1 MLSNDTTVA
10 QRIQDGFENLTRAER
25 QLANIILENYP
36 VSGLGSITTLA
47 LNADVSTP
55 TVARMARKL
64 GFGGFPEMQGQLR
77 SELEATISD
86 PITKHDKWAASAPDT
101 HILNRF
107 ADSVIDNLRNTLK
120 HQSADEF
127 DQIVEMLSDT
137 EHTVAVVGGRLSH
150 SLASYF
156 FTHMQ
161 MMRDGVTL
169 IERNSSSWPHYLL
182 SLKEGDILVAFDM
195 RRYEQDMLRFAEMA
209 KARGVR
215 LILFTDQWGS
225 PAGKFASHLVHSRI
239 EVPST
244 WDSSVVTMFILEA
257 VISAVQDKSWK
268 KSKARMEELE
278 DLFERSKLFRKFV

>member
-1 MLSNDTTVA
+1 MSTDDFTVA
-10 QRIQDGFENLTRAER
+10 QRIRDGFDDLTRAER

-36 VSGLGSITTLA
+36 VSGMGSITALA
-47 LNADVSTP
+47 EGAEVSTP

-64 GFGGFPEMQGQLR
+64 GFGGFPDMQAQLR

-86 PITKHDKWAASAPDT
+86 PLTKHDRWATDAPDT

-107 ADSVIDNLRNTLK
+107 ADNVIDNLRNTLK
-120 HQSADEF
+120 HLNATEF
-127 DQIVEMLSDT
+127 DKIVALLSNT

-150 SLASYF
+150 TLASYF

-182 SLKEGDILVAFDM
+182 SLKEGDVLVMFDM
-195 RRYEQDMLRFAEMA
+195 RRYEQDLLRFAEMA
-209 KARGVR
+209 RARGVK
-215 LILFTDQWGS
+215 IVLFTDQWGS
-225 PAGKFASHLVHSRI
+225 PAGKAATHQIHSRI

-257 VISAVQDKSWK
+257 IISAVQSQSWES
-268 KSKARMEELE
+268 SKDRMEELE
-278 DLFERSKLFRKFV
+278 SLFEKTRLFRKFV

>member
-1 MLSNDTTVA
+1 MSTDDLTVA
-10 QRIQDGFENLTRAER
+10 QRIHDGFDALTRAER
-25 QLANIILENYP
+25 QLVNIILENYP
-36 VSGLGSITTLA
+36 VSGLGSITALA
-47 LNADVSTP
+47 ENAEVSTP

-64 GFGGFPEMQGQLR
+64 GFGGFPDMQKQLR
-77 SELEATISD
+77 HELEATISD
-86 PITKHDKWAASAPDT
+86 PLTKHDKWAADAPDT

-107 ADSVIDNLRNTLK
+107 ADNVIDNLRNTLK
-120 HQSADEF
+120 HLNAAEF
-127 DQIVEMLSDT
+127 DEIVELLSDT

-150 SLASYF
+150 TLASYF

-182 SLKEGDILVAFDM
+182 SLKEGDVLVMFDM
-195 RRYEQDMLRFAEMA
+195 RRYEQDLLRFAEMA

-215 LILFTDQWGS
+215 IILFTDQWGS
-225 PAGKFASHLVHSRI
+225 PAGKAATHQIHSRI

-257 VISAVQDKSWK
+257 IISAVQSQSWES
-268 KSKARMEELE
+268 SKDRMEELE
-278 DLFERSKLFRKFV
+278 ALFEKTRLFRKFV

>member
-1 MLSNDTTVA
+1 MSTDDLTVA
-10 QRIQDGFENLTRAER
+10 QRIHDGFDALTRAER

-36 VSGLGSITTLA
+36 VSGLGSITALA
-47 LNADVSTP
+47 ENAEVSTP

-64 GFGGFPEMQGQLR
+64 GFGGFPDMQAQLR
-77 SELEATISD
+77 HELEATISD
-86 PITKHDKWAASAPDT
+86 PLTKHDKWAADAPDT

-107 ADSVIDNLRNTLK
+107 ADNVIDNLRNTLK
-120 HQSADEF
+120 HLNAAEF
-127 DQIVEMLSDT
+127 DKIVALLSDT

-150 SLASYF
+150 TLASYF

-182 SLKEGDILVAFDM
+182 SLKEGDVLVMFDM
-195 RRYEQDMLRFAEMA
+195 RRYEQDLLRFAEMA
-209 KARGVR
+209 KARGVQI
-215 LILFTDQWGS
+215 ILFTDQWGS
-225 PAGKFASHLVHSRI
+225 PAGKAATHQIHSRI

-257 VISAVQDKSWK
+257 IISAVQSQSWES
-268 KSKARMEELE
+268 SKDRMEELE
-278 DLFERSKLFRKFV
+278 TLFEKTRLFRKFV

>member
-1 MLSNDTTVA
+1 MSTDDLTVA
-10 QRIQDGFENLTRAER
+10 QRIHDGFDALTRAER

-36 VSGLGSITTLA
+36 VSGLGSITALA
-47 LNADVSTP
+47 ENAEVSTP

-64 GFGGFPEMQGQLR
+64 GFSGFPDMQAQLR
-77 SELEATISD
+77 HELEATISD
-86 PITKHDKWAASAPDT
+86 PLTKHAKWAEDAPDT

-107 ADSVIDNLRNTLK
+107 ADNVIDNLRNTLK
-120 HQSADEF
+120 HLNAAEF
-127 DQIVEMLSDT
+127 DAIVALLSDPA
-137 EHTVAVVGGRLSH
+137 HTVAVVGGRLSH
-150 SLASYF
+150 TLASYF

-182 SLKEGDILVAFDM
+182 SLKEGDVLVMFDM
-195 RRYEQDMLRFAEMA
+195 RRYEQDLLRFAEMA

-215 LILFTDQWGS
+215 IILFTDQWGS
-225 PAGKFASHLVHSRI
+225 PAGKAATHQIHSRI

-257 VISAVQDKSWK
+257 IISAVQSQSWGT
-268 KSKARMEELE
+268 SKDRMEELE
-278 DLFERSKLFRKFV
+278 SLFEKTRLFRKFV

>member
-1 MLSNDTTVA
+1 MSTDDFTVA
-10 QRIQDGFENLTRAER
+10 QRIHDGFDGLTRAER

-36 VSGLGSITTLA
+36 VSGLGSITALA
-47 LNADVSTP
+47 ENAEVSTP

-64 GFGGFPEMQGQLR
+64 GFGGFPDMQAQLR

-86 PITKHDKWAASAPDT
+86 PLTKHDKWATDAPDT

-107 ADSVIDNLRNTLK
+107 ADNVIDNLRNTLK
-120 HQSADEF
+120 HLNATEF
-127 DQIVEMLSDT
+127 DKIVALLSDT

-150 SLASYF
+150 TLASYF

-182 SLKEGDILVAFDM
+182 SLKEGDVLVMFDM
-195 RRYEQDMLRFAEMA
+195 RRYEQDLLRFAEMA
-209 KARGVR
+209 QARGVKI
-215 LILFTDQWGS
+215 ILFTDQWGS
-225 PAGKFASHLVHSRI
+225 PAGRAATHKIHSRI

-257 VISAVQDKSWK
+257 IISAVQSLSWES
-268 KSKARMEELE
+268 SKDRMEELE
-278 DLFERSKLFRKFV
+278 ELFEKTRLFRKFV

>member
-1 MLSNDTTVA
+1 MSTDDFTVA
-10 QRIQDGFENLTRAER
+10 QRIHDGFDALTRAER

-36 VSGLGSITTLA
+36 VSGLGSITALA
-47 LNADVSTP
+47 EHAEVSTP

-77 SELEATISD
+77 HELEATISD
-86 PITKHDKWAASAPDT
+86 PLTKHDKWAEDAPDT

-107 ADSVIDNLRNTLK
+107 ADNVIDNLRNTLK
-120 HQSADEF
+120 HLNAAEF
-127 DQIVEMLSDT
+127 DKIVALLSDT

-150 SLASYF
+150 TLASYF

-182 SLKEGDILVAFDM
+182 SLKEGDVLVMFDM
-195 RRYEQDMLRFAEMA
+195 RRYEQDLLRFAEMA
-209 KARGVR
+209 QARGVR
-215 LILFTDQWGS
+215 IILFTDQWGS
-225 PAGKFASHLVHSRI
+225 PAGKVATHQIHSRI

-244 WDSSVVTMFILEA
+244 WDSSVVTMFILESI
-257 VISAVQDKSWK
+257 ISAVQSQSWET
-268 KSKARMEELE
+268 SKDRMEELE
-278 DLFERSKLFRKFV
+278 SLFERTRLFRKFV

>member
-1 MLSNDTTVA
+1 MSTDGFTVA
-10 QRIQDGFENLTRAER
+10 QRIHDGFDGLTRAER

-36 VSGLGSITTLA
+36 VSGMGSITALA
-47 LNADVSTP
+47 ENAEVSTP

-64 GFGGFPEMQGQLR
+64 GFGGFPEMQAQLR

-86 PITKHDKWAASAPDT
+86 PLTKHDKWATDAPDT

-107 ADSVIDNLRNTLK
+107 ADNVIDNLRNTLK
-120 HQSADEF
+120 HLNAAKF
-127 DQIVEMLSDT
+127 DQIVALLSDT

-150 SLASYF
+150 ALASYF

-182 SLKEGDILVAFDM
+182 SLKEGDVLVMFDM
-195 RRYEQDMLRFAEMA
+195 RRYEQDLLRFAEMA
-209 KARGVR
+209 QARGVKI
-215 LILFTDQWGS
+215 ILFTDQWGS
-225 PAGKFASHLVHSRI
+225 PAGKAATHQIHSRI

-257 VISAVQDKSWK
+257 IISAVQSQSWER
-268 KSKARMEELE
+268 SKDRMEELE
-278 DLFERSKLFRKFV
+278 ALFEKTRLFRKFV

>member
-1 MLSNDTTVA
+1 MSTDDYTVA
-10 QRIQDGFENLTRAER
+10 QRIHDGFDGLTRAER

-36 VSGLGSITTLA
+36 VSGLGSITALA
-47 LNADVSTP
+47 ENAEVSTP

-64 GFGGFPEMQGQLR
+64 NFGGFPDMQAQLR

-86 PITKHDKWAASAPDT
+86 PLTKHDKWAADAPDT

-107 ADSVIDNLRNTLK
+107 ADNVIDNLRNTLK
-120 HQSADEF
+120 HLNATEF
-127 DQIVEMLSDT
+127 DKIVALLSDT

-150 SLASYF
+150 TLASYF

-182 SLKEGDILVAFDM
+182 SLKEGDVLVMFDM
-195 RRYEQDMLRFAEMA
+195 RRYEQDLLRFAEMA
-209 KARGVR
+209 KARGVTI
-215 LILFTDQWGS
+215 ILFTDQWGS
-225 PAGKFASHLVHSRI
+225 PAGKAATHQIHSRI

-257 VISAVQDKSWK
+257 IISAVQSQSWES
-268 KSKARMEELE
+268 SKDRMEELE
-278 DLFERSKLFRKFV
+278 ALFEKTRLFRKFV

>member
-1 MLSNDTTVA
+1 MSTDDYTVA
-10 QRIQDGFENLTRAER
+10 QRIHDGFDGLTRAER

-36 VSGLGSITTLA
+36 VSGLGSITALA
-47 LNADVSTP
+47 ENAEVSTP

-64 GFGGFPEMQGQLR
+64 NFGGFPDMQAQLR

-86 PITKHDKWAASAPDT
+86 PLTKHDKWAADAPDT

-107 ADSVIDNLRNTLK
+107 ADNVIDNLRNTLK
-120 HQSADEF
+120 HLNAAEF
-127 DQIVEMLSDT
+127 DKIVELLSNT

-150 SLASYF
+150 TLASYF

-182 SLKEGDILVAFDM
+182 SLKEGDVLVMFDM
-195 RRYEQDMLRFAEMA
+195 RRYEQDLLRFAEMA

-215 LILFTDQWGS
+215 IILFTDQWGS
-225 PAGKFASHLVHSRI
+225 PAGKAATHQIHSRI

-257 VISAVQDKSWK
+257 IISAVQSQSWET
-268 KSKARMEELE
+268 SKDRMEELE
-278 DLFERSKLFRKFV
+278 SLFEKTRLFRKFV

>member
-1 MLSNDTTVA
+1 MPASDFTVA
-10 QRIQDGFENLTRAER
+10 QRIHDGFDALTRAER

-36 VSGLGSITTLA
+36 VSGLGSITALA
-47 LNADVSTP
+47 ENADVSTP

-64 GFGGFPEMQGQLR
+64 GFGGFPEMQAQLR
-77 SELEATISD
+77 AELEATISD
-86 PITKHDKWAASAPDT
+86 PLTKHDKWAADAPDT

-107 ADSVIDNLRNTLK
+107 ADNVIDNLRNTLK
-120 HQSADEF
+120 HLNAAEF
-127 DQIVEMLSDT
+127 DRIVEMLSST

-156 FTHMQ
+156 FTHLQ

-182 SLKEGDILVAFDM
+182 SLKEGDVLVVFDM
-195 RRYEQDMLRFAEMA
+195 RRYEQDLLRFAEMA
-209 KARGVR
+209 RARGVR
-215 LILFTDQWGS
+215 IILFTDQWGS
-225 PAGKFASHLVHSRI
+225 PAGKFAELQIHSRI

-257 VISAVQDKSWK
+257 IISAVQNQSWER
-268 KSKARMEELE
+268 SKDRMEELE
-278 DLFERSKLFRKFV
+278 DLFGKTRLFRKFV

>member
-1 MLSNDTTVA
+1 MSTDDLTVA
-10 QRIQDGFENLTRAER
+10 QRIQDGFDALTRAER

-36 VSGLGSITTLA
+36 VSGLGSITALA
-47 LNADVSTP
+47 ENADVSTP

-64 GFGGFPEMQGQLR
+64 GFGGFPEMQAQLR

-86 PITKHDKWAASAPDT
+86 PLTKHDKWAADAPDT

-107 ADSVIDNLRNTLK
+107 ADNVIDNLRNTLK
-120 HQSADEF
+120 HLNAAEF
-127 DQIVEMLSDT
+127 DKIVALLSNT

-150 SLASYF
+150 TLASYF

-182 SLKEGDILVAFDM
+182 SLKKGDVLVMFDM
-195 RRYEQDMLRFAEMA
+195 RRYEQDLLRFAEMA
-209 KARGVR
+209 QARGVKI
-215 LILFTDQWGS
+215 ILFTDQWGS
-225 PAGKFASHLVHSRI
+225 PAGKAATHKIHSRI

-257 VISAVQDKSWK
+257 IISAVQSQSWES
-268 KSKARMEELE
+268 SKDRMEELE
-278 DLFERSKLFRKFV
+278 TLFEKTRLFRKFV

>member
-1 MLSNDTTVA
+1 MLSTDATVA
-10 QRIQDGFENLTRAER
+10 QRIQDGFEALTRAER

-47 LNADVSTP
+47 LNGDVSTP

-64 GFGGFPEMQGQLR
+64 GFGGFPEMQAQLR
-77 SELEATISD
+77 AELEATISD
-86 PITKHDKWAASAPDT
+86 PITKHNKWAAAAPDT

-107 ADSVIDNLRNTLK
+107 ADNVIDNLRNTLK
-120 HQSADEF
+120 HLSAEEF
-127 DQIVEMLSDT
+127 DRIVDLLSDT
-137 EHTVAVVGGRLSH
+137 NHTVAVVGGRLSH

-209 KARGVR
+209 KKRGVR
-215 LILFTDQWGS
+215 IILFTDQWGS
-225 PAGKFASHLVHSRI
+225 PAGKFASHQVHSRI

-257 VISAVQDKSWK
+257 IISAVQNQSWET
-268 KSKARMEELE
+268 SKARMEDLE
-278 DLFERSKLFRKFV
+278 NLFGKTRLFRKFI

>member
-1 MLSNDTTVA
+1 MSTDDFTVA
-10 QRIQDGFENLTRAER
+10 QRIHDGFDALTRAER

-36 VSGLGSITTLA
+36 VSGLGSITALA
-47 LNADVSTP
+47 ENAEVSTP

-64 GFGGFPEMQGQLR
+64 GFGGFPDMQAQLR
-77 SELEATISD
+77 HELEATISD
-86 PITKHDKWAASAPDT
+86 PLTKHEKWAADAPDT

-107 ADSVIDNLRNTLK
+107 ADNVIDNLRNTLK
-120 HQSADEF
+120 HLNAAEF
-127 DQIVEMLSDT
+127 DNIVERLSDT

-150 SLASYF
+150 TLASYF

-182 SLKEGDILVAFDM
+182 SLKEGDVLVMFDM
-195 RRYEQDMLRFAEMA
+195 RRYEQDLLRFAEMA
-209 KARGVR
+209 KARGVKI
-215 LILFTDQWGS
+215 ILFTDQWGS
-225 PAGKFASHLVHSRI
+225 PAGKAATHQIHSRI

-257 VISAVQDKSWK
+257 IISAVQSLSWES
-268 KSKARMEELE
+268 SKDRMEELE
-278 DLFERSKLFRKFV
+278 ALFEKTRLFRKFV

>member
-1 MLSNDTTVA
+1 MSTDDSTVA
-10 QRIQDGFENLTRAER
+10 QRIHDGFDGLTRAER

-36 VSGLGSITTLA
+36 VSGLGSITALA
-47 LNADVSTP
+47 ENAEVSTP

-64 GFGGFPEMQGQLR
+64 GFGGFPEMQAQLR

-86 PITKHDKWAASAPDT
+86 PLTKHDKWATDAPDT

-107 ADSVIDNLRNTLK
+107 ADNVIDNLRNTLK
-120 HQSADEF
+120 HLKAAEF
-127 DQIVEMLSDT
+127 DKIVELLSDT

-150 SLASYF
+150 TLASYF

-182 SLKEGDILVAFDM
+182 SLKEGDVLVMFDM
-195 RRYEQDMLRFAEMA
+195 RRYEQDLLRFAEMA
-209 KARGVR
+209 KARGVKI
-215 LILFTDQWGS
+215 ILFTDQWGS
-225 PAGKFASHLVHSRI
+225 PAGKAATHQIHSRI

-244 WDSSVVTMFILEA
+244 WDSSVVTMFILESI
-257 VISAVQDKSWK
+257 ISAVQSLSWET
-268 KSKARMEELE
+268 SKDRMEELE
-278 DLFERSKLFRKFV
+278 SLFERTRLFRKFV

>member
-1 MLSNDTTVA
+1 MNTDDFTVA
-10 QRIQDGFENLTRAER
+10 QRIHDGFDGLTRAER

-36 VSGLGSITTLA
+36 VSGLGSITALA
-47 LNADVSTP
+47 ENAEVSTP

-64 GFGGFPEMQGQLR
+64 GFGGFPDMQKQLR
-77 SELEATISD
+77 HELEATISD
-86 PITKHDKWAASAPDT
+86 PLTKHDKWAADAPDT

-107 ADSVIDNLRNTLK
+107 ADNVIDNLRNTLK
-120 HQSADEF
+120 HLNAAEF
-127 DQIVEMLSDT
+127 DKIVALLSDT

-150 SLASYF
+150 TLASYF

-182 SLKEGDILVAFDM
+182 SLKEGDVLVMFDM
-195 RRYEQDMLRFAEMA
+195 RRYEQDLLRFAEMA

-215 LILFTDQWGS
+215 IILFTDQWGS
-225 PAGKFASHLVHSRI
+225 PAGKAATHQIHSRI

-257 VISAVQDKSWK
+257 IISAVQSQSWES
-268 KSKARMEELE
+268 SKDRMEELE
-278 DLFERSKLFRKFV
+278 ALFEKTRLFRKFI

>member
-1 MLSNDTTVA
+1 MSTDDLTVA
-10 QRIQDGFENLTRAER
+10 QRIHDGFDALTRAER

-36 VSGLGSITTLA
+36 VSGLGSITALA
-47 LNADVSTP
+47 ENAEVSTP

-64 GFGGFPEMQGQLR
+64 GFGGFPSMQAQLR

-86 PITKHDKWAASAPDT
+86 PLTKHDKWAADAPDT

-107 ADSVIDNLRNTLK
+107 ADNVIDNLRNTLK
-120 HQSADEF
+120 HLNAAEF
-127 DQIVEMLSDT
+127 DKIVALLSDT

-150 SLASYF
+150 TLASYF

-182 SLKEGDILVAFDM
+182 SLKEGDVLVMFDM
-195 RRYEQDMLRFAEMA
+195 RRYEQDLLRFAEMA
-209 KARGVR
+209 QARGVKI
-215 LILFTDQWGS
+215 ILFTDQWGS
-225 PAGKFASHLVHSRI
+225 PAGKAATHQIHSRI

-257 VISAVQDKSWK
+257 IISAVQSLSWES
-268 KSKARMEELE
+268 SKDRMGELE
-278 DLFERSKLFRKFV
+278 ALFEKTRLFRKFV

>member
-1 MLSNDTTVA
+1 MSTDDYTVA
-10 QRIQDGFENLTRAER
+10 QRIHDGFDRLTRAER

-36 VSGLGSITTLA
+36 VSGLGSITALA
-47 LNADVSTP
+47 ESAEVSTP

-64 GFGGFPEMQGQLR
+64 NFGGFPEMQGQLR

-86 PITKHDKWAASAPDT
+86 PLTKHDKWAADAPDA

-107 ADSVIDNLRNTLK
+107 ADNVIDNLRNTLK
-120 HQSADEF
+120 HLNAAEF
-127 DQIVEMLSDT
+127 DKIVALLSDP

-150 SLASYF
+150 TLASYF

-182 SLKEGDILVAFDM
+182 SLKEGDVLVMFDM
-195 RRYEQDMLRFAEMA
+195 RRYEQDLLRFAEMA
-209 KARGVR
+209 KARGVKI
-215 LILFTDQWGS
+215 ILFTDQWGS
-225 PAGKFASHLVHSRI
+225 PAGKAATHQIHSRI

-257 VISAVQDKSWK
+257 IISAVQSQSWET
-268 KSKARMEELE
+268 SKDRMEELE
-278 DLFERSKLFRKFV
+278 SLFEKTRLFRKFV

>member
-1 MLSNDTTVA
+1 MSTDDFTVA
-10 QRIQDGFENLTRAER
+10 QRIHDGFDALTRAER

-36 VSGLGSITTLA
+36 VSGMGSITALA
-47 LNADVSTP
+47 ESAEVSTP

-64 GFGGFPEMQGQLR
+64 GFCGFPDMQAQLR
-77 SELEATISD
+77 HELEATISD
-86 PITKHDKWAASAPDT
+86 PLTKHDKWAADAPDT

-107 ADSVIDNLRNTLK
+107 ADNVIDNLRNTLK
-120 HQSADEF
+120 HLNAAEF
-127 DQIVEMLSDT
+127 DRIVALLSDT

-150 SLASYF
+150 TLASYF

-182 SLKEGDILVAFDM
+182 SLKEGDVLVMFDM
-195 RRYEQDMLRFAEMA
+195 RRYEQDLLRFAEMA
-209 KARGVR
+209 QARGVKI
-215 LILFTDQWGS
+215 ILFTDQWGS
-225 PAGKFASHLVHSRI
+225 PAGKVATHQIHSRI

-257 VISAVQDKSWK
+257 IISAVQSQSWES
-268 KSKARMEELE
+268 SKDRMEELE
-278 DLFERSKLFRKFV
+278 ALFEKTRLFRKFV

>member
-1 MLSNDTTVA
+1 MSTDDFTVA
-10 QRIQDGFENLTRAER
+10 QRIHDGFDTLTRAER

-36 VSGLGSITTLA
+36 VSGLGSITALA
-47 LNADVSTP
+47 ENAEVSTP

-64 GFGGFPEMQGQLR
+64 GFGGFPEMQAQLR

-86 PITKHDKWAASAPDT
+86 PLTKHDKWAADAPDT

-107 ADSVIDNLRNTLK
+107 ADNVIDNLRNTLK
-120 HQSADEF
+120 HLNAAEF
-127 DQIVEMLSDT
+127 DRIVELLSDT
-137 EHTVAVVGGRLSH
+137 HHTVAVVGGRLSH
-150 SLASYF
+150 TLASYF

-182 SLKEGDILVAFDM
+182 SLKEGDVLVMFDM
-195 RRYEQDMLRFAEMA
+195 RRYEQDLLRFAEMA
-209 KARGVR
+209 KARGVKI
-215 LILFTDQWGS
+215 ILFTDQWGS
-225 PAGKFASHLVHSRI
+225 PAGKAATHQIHSRI

-257 VISAVQDKSWK
+257 IISAVQSQSWER
-268 KSKARMEELE
+268 SKDRMEELE
-278 DLFERSKLFRKFV
+278 ALFEKTRLFRKFV

>member
-1 MLSNDTTVA
+1 MSSSDITVA
-10 QRIQDGFENLTRAER
+10 QRIHDGFDELTRAER

-36 VSGLGSITTLA
+36 VSGLGSITALA
-47 LNADVSTP
+47 ENSDVSTP

-64 GFGGFPEMQGQLR
+64 GFGGFPEMQAQLR
-77 SELEATISD
+77 TELEATISD
-86 PITKHDKWAASAPDT
+86 PLTKHDKWAQDAPDT

-107 ADSVIDNLRNTLK
+107 ADNVIDNLRNTLK
-120 HQSADEF
+120 HLKAAEF
-127 DQIVEMLSDT
+127 DAIVEMLSSTD
-137 EHTVAVVGGRLSH
+137 HAVAVVGGRLSH
-150 SLASYF
+150 NLASYF

-182 SLKEGDILVAFDM
+182 SLKEGDVLVMFDM
-195 RRYEQDMLRFAEMA
+195 RRYEQDLLRFAEMA

-215 LILFTDQWGS
+215 IVLFTDQWGS
-225 PAGKFASHLVHSRI
+225 PAGKAATHQIHSRI

-257 VISAVQDKSWK
+257 IISAVQSQSWER
-268 KSKARMEELE
+268 SKDRMEELE
-278 DLFERSKLFRKFV
+278 ALFEKTRLFRKFV

>member
-1 MLSNDTTVA
+1 MSTDDSTVA
-10 QRIQDGFENLTRAER
+10 QRIHDGFDGLTRAER

-36 VSGLGSITTLA
+36 VSGLGSITALA
-47 LNADVSTP
+47 ENADVSTP

-64 GFGGFPEMQGQLR
+64 GFGGFPDMQAQLR

-86 PITKHDKWAASAPDT
+86 PLTKHDKWAADAPDT

-107 ADSVIDNLRNTLK
+107 ADNVIDNLRNTLK
-120 HQSADEF
+120 HLNAAEF
-127 DQIVEMLSDT
+127 DRIVALLSDT
-137 EHTVAVVGGRLSH
+137 DHTVAVVGGRLSH
-150 SLASYF
+150 TLASYF

-182 SLKEGDILVAFDM
+182 SLKEGDVLVMFDM
-195 RRYEQDMLRFAEMA
+195 RRYEQDLLRFAEMA
-209 KARGVR
+209 QARGVKI
-215 LILFTDQWGS
+215 ILFTDQWGS
-225 PAGKFASHLVHSRI
+225 PAGKAATHQIHSRI

-257 VISAVQDKSWK
+257 IISAVQSQSWE
-268 KSKARMEELE
+268 SSRNRMEELE
-278 DLFERSKLFRKFV
+278 ALFEKTRLFRKFV

>member
-1 MLSNDTTVA
+1 MLSNDATVA
-10 QRIQDGFENLTRAER
+10 QRIQDGFEALTRAER

-36 VSGLGSITTLA
+36 VSGMGSITTLA
-47 LNADVSTP
+47 LNGDVSTP

-64 GFGGFPEMQGQLR
+64 GFGGFPEMQAQLR
-77 SELEATISD
+77 AELEATISD
-86 PITKHDKWAASAPDT
+86 PITKHDKWAAAAPDT

-107 ADSVIDNLRNTLK
+107 ADNVIDNLRNTLK
-120 HQSADEF
+120 HLSAEEF
-127 DQIVEMLSDT
+127 DQIVDLLSDT
-137 EHTVAVVGGRLSH
+137 SHTVAVVGGRLSH

-182 SLKEGDILVAFDM
+182 SLKEGDVLVAFDM

-209 KARGVR
+209 KKRGVR
-215 LILFTDQWGS
+215 IILFTDQWGS
-225 PAGKFASHLVHSRI
+225 PAGKFASHQVHSRI

-257 VISAVQDKSWK
+257 IISAVQNQSWE

-278 DLFERSKLFRKFV
+278 DLFGKTRLFRKFV

>member
-1 MLSNDTTVA
+1 MPASDFTVA
-10 QRIQDGFENLTRAER
+10 QRIHDGFDALTRAER

-36 VSGLGSITTLA
+36 VSGLGSITALA
-47 LNADVSTP
+47 ENADVSTP

-64 GFGGFPEMQGQLR
+64 GFGGFPEMQAQLR
-77 SELEATISD
+77 AELEATISD
-86 PITKHDKWAASAPDT
+86 PLTKHDKWAADAPDT

-107 ADSVIDNLRNTLK
+107 ADNVIDNLRNTLK
-120 HQSADEF
+120 HLNAAEF
-127 DQIVEMLSDT
+127 DRIVEVLSNT

-156 FTHMQ
+156 FTHLQ

-182 SLKEGDILVAFDM
+182 SLKEGDVLVVFDM
-195 RRYEQDMLRFAEMA
+195 RRYEQDLLRFAEMA
-209 KARGVR
+209 RARGVR
-215 LILFTDQWGS
+215 IILFTDQWGS
-225 PAGKFASHLVHSRI
+225 PAGKFAELQIHSRI

-257 VISAVQDKSWK
+257 IISAVQNQSWER
-268 KSKARMEELE
+268 SKDRMEELE
-278 DLFERSKLFRKFV
+278 DLFGKTRLFRKFV

>member
-1 MLSNDTTVA
+1 MSTDDLTVA
-10 QRIQDGFENLTRAER
+10 QRIHDGFDGLTRAER

-36 VSGLGSITTLA
+36 VSGLGSITALA
-47 LNADVSTP
+47 ENAEVSTP

-64 GFGGFPEMQGQLR
+64 GFGGFPSMQAQLR

-86 PITKHDKWAASAPDT
+86 PLTKHDKWAADAPDT

-107 ADSVIDNLRNTLK
+107 ADNVIDNLRNTLK
-120 HQSADEF
+120 HLNAAEF
-127 DQIVEMLSDT
+127 DKIVALLSDT

-150 SLASYF
+150 TLASYF

-182 SLKEGDILVAFDM
+182 SLKEGDVLVMFDM
-195 RRYEQDMLRFAEMA
+195 RRYEQDLLRFAEMA
-209 KARGVR
+209 QARGVKI
-215 LILFTDQWGS
+215 ILFTDQWGS
-225 PAGKFASHLVHSRI
+225 PAGKAATHQIHSRI

-257 VISAVQDKSWK
+257 IISAVQSLSWES
-268 KSKARMEELE
+268 SKDRMGELE
-278 DLFERSKLFRKFV
+278 ALFEKTRLFRKFV